1 MPQTDIKLGIIAGGQ
16 LAKMLVQEASKL
28 AVETWVLDPDAD
40 CPAAAIASVC
50 IQGHYNDYDSVLAF
64 GRQVDLLTF
73 EIEHVNTAA
82 LYQLQAE
89 GLAIAPDP
97 SILELIQDKGR
108 QKAFYR
114 DHDIPTAPFTTY
126 PDQAAIRAALAQG
139 SLTYP
144 FVQKLC
150 RGGYDGRGVA
160 VIAHAGDLDSL
171 LDGPSIIEPRVAIAR
186 EVAVITARD
195 AAGGMRS
202 FPPVDMVFDPRANLV
217 DKLVSPSAID
227 AATAARCT
235 AVAEQLAQA
244 LDLQGLLAVELFIDT
259 AGSVLVNESAPRPHN
274 SGHHT
279 IESVYTSQFEQH
291 LRAVLGL
298 PLGSTRL
305 KTAAVMVNLLGAEGY
320 AGPAVYDGLA
330 DCLAIEG
337 VHVHIYGKR
346 ETRPY
351 RKMGHVTV
359 IAPTAADA
367 LAKAESV
374 KPLIEVKA

>member
-1 MPQTDIKLGIIAGGQ
+1 MPKTDIKLGIIAGGQ

-50 IQGHYNDYDSVLAF
+50 IQGHYHDYDSVLAF

-82 LYQLQAE
+82 LYRLQAE

-114 DHDIPTAPFTTY
+114 DHDIPTAPFTDY

-139 SLTYP
+139 ALTYP

-160 VIAHAGDLDSL
+160 VVAEAADLDSL

-195 AAGGMRS
+195 AAGEMRS

-259 AGSVLVNESAPRPHN
+259 AGNVLVNESAPRPHN

-305 KTAAVMVNLLGAEGY
+305 KTAAVMVNLLGTEGY
-320 AGPAVYDGLA
+320 TGPAVYDGLA

-359 IAPTAADA
+359 IAPTAAEA
-367 LAKAESV
+367 LAKAETV
-374 KPLIEVKA
+374 KPLIEVRA